1 MENSKH
7 KWFEW
12 LVAYVLV
19 FMSIGKLVFAIYDLW
34 AEWVPIYNKVYMALY
49 ALVMFW
55 AVWRL
60 TRGSKMSG
68 LKYGVWMAYF
78 CIMVIANLLSW
89 TMPFFVHDSEDY
101 ITSTVT
107 TSVSGVFNIIEL
119 ILAIIIIVELFKKKI
134 KPINILMLLTE
145 AVPLLVGIIESVLI
159 GILVRYDNAD
169 SNVIAIVVAISW
181 LLSSIVLALLFLHR
195 NDLNKT
201 VQNA

>member
-1 MENSKH
+1 MESSKH
-7 KWFEW
+7 KWYEW
-12 LVAYVLV
+12 FVAYVLV
-19 FMSIGKLVFAIYDLW
+19 FMTIGKLVFAIYDLW
-34 AEWVPIYNKVYMALY
+34 AEWVPIYNKVYMAIY

-60 TRGSKMSG
+60 ARGSKMSG

-78 CIMVIANLLSW
+78 CIVVIAYLLSW
-89 TMPFFVHDSEDY
+89 TIPFFVQDSEDY

-134 KPINILMLLTE
+134 KPINILMLLME

-169 SNVIAIVVAISW
+169 SNVIALVVAISW